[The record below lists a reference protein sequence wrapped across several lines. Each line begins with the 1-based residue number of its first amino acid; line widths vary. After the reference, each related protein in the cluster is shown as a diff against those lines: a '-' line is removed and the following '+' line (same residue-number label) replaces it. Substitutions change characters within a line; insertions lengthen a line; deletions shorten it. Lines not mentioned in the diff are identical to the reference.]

1 MKLFVKASGLVA
13 LLLACTFAF
22 GGELNDFEAE
32 YLIKRNGKR
41 LGVAHLTLT
50 TTPEGQ
56 VQYELVSKG
65 DRGLAKLLG
74 FKFTESS
81 TAQLSDGELRPIS
94 YEYRQKARFR
104 SRKREAHFDW
114 EAMRAD
120 GINRKDRWSL
130 AVPQGVYDRRLV
142 ELALA
147 LDVNAGKQNVQYD
160 VVSKGRLKQY
170 SFQVVGT
177 EPIDVPLGRFETKV
191 VNRVKQNSDKQIKAY
206 YAASLPLAPARI
218 VYIDEDETLEL
229 SVVSYQSEQGAST
242 GLMARD

>member
-1 MKLFVKASGLVA
+1 MKLFAKTCGLVT
-13 LLLACTFAF
+13 LLLACCCAFA
-22 GGELNDFEAE
+22 GELNNFEAE

-50 TTPEGQ
+50 TDHEGR

-81 TAQLSDGELRPIS
+81 TAQINEGELRPIS

-130 AVPQGVYDRRLV
+130 EFPRGVYDRRLV

-147 LDVNAGKQNVQYD
+147 LDVNAGKKNVQYN

-170 SFQVVGT
+170 SFAVVGE
-177 EPIDVPLGRFETKV
+177 EPIDVPLGRFDTTV

-206 YAASLPLAPARI
+206 YTDLLPLAPARI
-218 VYIDEDETLEL
+218 VYVDEDETLEL
-229 SVVSYQSEQGAST
+229 SVVSYQSEQGASS